1 MRQMGRFTLT
11 LAFALAVCGVNGAI
25 AEGPPASLGTASIKV
40 AFNFLGECSVTNYN
54 SGTITVDF
62 IRVFDS
68 NGVQR
73 ASATNLT
80 IDSNETAK
88 IAFSGLNDRYHCVAG
103 GFRPSGSEASG
114 YCESVDLAKH
124 SRLLL
129 DALFNGSSTAESEGE
144 LITPDCKLIPG
155 E

>member
-1 MRQMGRFTLT
+1 MRRSFWTLGI
-11 LAFALAVCGVNGAI
+11 AVALATAAFGTAS
-25 AEGPPASLGTASIKV
+25 AEGNPRLGTASIKV
-40 AFNFLGECSVTNYN
+40 AFNFLGECSLTNYN
-54 SGTITVDF
+54 PGTITVDF
-62 IRVFDS
+62 IRVFDA

-73 ASATNLT
+73 AGATNVS

-88 IAFSGLNDRYHCVAG
+88 IAFSGLNERYHCVAG
-103 GFRPSGSEASG
+103 GFHPSPSETYD
-114 YCESVDLAKH
+114 YCESVELAHH

-144 LITPDCKLIPG
+144 LISPDCKHIPS